1 MKWGRS
7 EVIRGGIILLLF
19 IYVVFGGLFDKFNS
33 EKGRIENILK
43 GEAYSIEFKDTNI
56 SAQGFN
62 QRGVPVLNGTI
73 YPYTV
78 VYVSNHAVNE
88 NEIISRLENSGYA
101 LKKEYYNSVQ
111 EHIYK
116 LDKGQGPY
124 QQHLTCEVRMKMHE
138 EFSISYQ
145 YRYKFW

>member
-62 QRGVPVLNGTI
+62 QRGVPVLNLTI
-73 YPYTV
+73 
-78 VYVSNHAVNE
+78 
-88 NEIISRLENSGYA
+88 
-101 LKKEYYNSVQ
+101 
-111 EHIYK
+111 
-116 LDKGQGPY
+116 
-124 QQHLTCEVRMKMHE
+124 
-138 EFSISYQ
+138 
-145 YRYKFW
+145 